1 MPKSIRHLK
10 RRDFLK
16 TTSVA
21 ASTLA
26 VGTYLPRVWAQ
37 EPIKVSAY
45 GGYFEDSL
53 AEFVYPEFTK
63 ATGIEIESVSQT
75 GSDSWFVSIDTALKA
90 GGKPPTDVTMGG
102 GSAPRRFGQLY
113 QHLDEEKIPGTANI
127 PDYLL
132 HRKADGILDSVAV
145 LAWYSIF
152 VTNTDVYPDA
162 PESWADMWWSP
173 KYKDSL
179 GIGSEVTGNYM
190 LDAIQKT
197 FFAEQDMMSSKEG
210 LTTLME
216 KLAELKPNVRLW
228 YRDEG
233 QFQSA
238 LQQGEIPAGQY
249 YHDVTLLAIADGFP
263 LRSTFPKEGGIIDF
277 GNWGLVRGSDKVAQA
292 HIFMDYTSQPSV
304 QANIANSMGVAPILD
319 RAKLPMTDEEFDLVS
334 SPIEPVV
341 PNYDTYVQF
350 GDWLNE
356 TWQEML
362 TAA

>member
-1 MPKSIRHLK
+1 MPKSIRNLN

-26 VGTYLPRVWAQ
+26 VGTYLPRAWAA
-37 EPIKVSAY
+37 EPMRVSAY

-53 AEFVYPEFTK
+53 ADFVYPEFTK

-75 GSDSWFVSIDTALKA
+75 GGDAWFVSIDTALKA

-102 GSAPRRFGQLY
+102 GQAPLRYGQLY
-113 QHLDEEKIPGTANI
+113 QHLDESLIPGSANI

-145 LAWYSIF
+145 LAWYAIF
-152 VTNTDVYPDA
+152 VTNTEVYPEA
-162 PESWADMWWSP
+162 PTSWADMWGP
-173 KYKDSL
+173 EFEDSL
-179 GIGSEVTGNYM
+179 GIGAEVTSNSM
-190 LDAIQKT
+190 LEIVEST
-197 FFAEQDMMSSKEG
+197 FFPGQDMMADKEG
-210 LTTLME
+210 LMALME
-216 KLAELKPNVRLW
+216 KLLELKPNVRLW

-263 LRSTFPKEGGIIDF
+263 LRSTFPKEGGVIDF

-292 HIFMDYTSQPSV
+292 HIFMDYTSQPEV
-304 QANIANSMGVAPILD
+304 QAIIANSMGVAPVVERGL
-319 RAKLPMTDEEFDLVS
+319 LPMTDEQFDMVS
-334 SPIEPVV
+334 SPIAPIVRKY
-341 PNYDTYVQF
+341 NSYVKH
-350 GDWLNE
+350 GDWMNE
-356 TWQEML
+356 AWQEML
-362 TAA
+362 TKA

>member
-1 MPKSIRHLK
+1 MHKTSSNLN

-16 TTSVA
+16 TTTVA

-26 VGTYLPRVWAQ
+26 VGTYLPRTWAQ
-37 EPIKVSAY
+37 EPMRVSAY

-53 AEFVYPEFTK
+53 ADYVYPEFTK

-75 GSDSWFVSIDTALKA
+75 GGESWFVSIDTALKA

-102 GSAPRRFGQLY
+102 GGSPRRFNHLY
-113 QHLDEEKIPGTANI
+113 QHLDESQIPGISNVPA
-127 PDYLL
+127 YLL
-132 HRKADGILDSVAV
+132 HRKDDGVLDSVAA

-152 VTNTDVYPDA
+152 VTNTEVYPEA
-162 PESWADMWWSP
+162 PESWADMWQP

-179 GIGSEVTGNYM
+179 GISLDVTGSYM
-190 LDAIQKT
+190 LDVVQKT
-197 FFAEQDMMSSKEG
+197 FYDGTDMMSSKEDI
-210 LTTLME
+210 TTLME

-263 LRSTFPKEGGIIDF
+263 LRSTFPKEGGLIDF
-277 GNWGLVRGSDKVAQA
+277 GNWGLVRGSDKFAQA
-292 HIFMDYTSQPSV
+292 HIFMDYCTQPEV
-304 QANIANSMGVAPILD
+304 QANIANSMGVAPVVA
-319 RAKLPMTDEEFDLVS
+319 REKLPMTDEEFDLVS

-341 PNYDTYVQF
+341 PNYEMYVQN
-350 GDWLNE
+350 GDWVSA
-356 TWQEML
+356 TWQAML
-362 TAA
+362 AEG

>member
-1 MPKSIRHLK
+1 MPTGKTSLNRRH
-10 RRDFLK
+10 FIK
-16 TTSVA
+16 TTGVVA
-21 ASTLA
+21 SGLA
-26 VGTYLPRVWAQ
+26 VGTYLPRAWAA
-37 EPIKVSAY
+37 EPMKVSAY

-90 GGKPPTDVTMGG
+90 GGDPPTDVTMGG
-102 GSAPRRFGQLY
+102 GQAPRRFGHLY
-113 QHLDEEKIPGTANI
+113 QNLDESLIPGSSNI

-132 HRKADGILDSVAV
+132 HRKDDGGLDSVAV

-162 PESWADMWWSP
+162 PESWSDMWLP

-197 FFAEQDMMSSKEG
+197 FYAGQDMMSTKEG
-210 LTTLME
+210 LTILME
-216 KLAELKPNVRLW
+216 KLVSLKPNVRLW

-277 GNWGLVRGSDKVAQA
+277 GNWGLVQGSKKVSQA
-292 HIFMDYTSQPSV
+292 HLFMDYTSQPEV
-304 QANIANSMGVAPILD
+304 QAKIANSMGVAPIVERD
-319 RAKLPMTDEEFDLVS
+319 KLPMTDEEFDLVS

-341 PNYDTYVQF
+341 PNYAAYVQH

-356 TWQEML
+356 TWQTML
-362 TAA
+362 TAS

>member
-1 MPKSIRHLK
+1 MSNNLRNLK
-10 RRDFLK
+10 RRDFIK
-16 TTSVA
+16 TTSA
-21 ASTLA
+21 AAGTLA
-26 VGTYLPRVWAQ
+26 MGTYLPRAWAA
-37 EPIKVSAY
+37 EPMRVSAY

-75 GSDSWFVSIDTALKA
+75 GSDSWFVSIDTAVKA
-90 GGKPPTDVTMGG
+90 GGRPPTDVTMGG

-113 QHLDEEKIPGTANI
+113 QHLDESQIPGAANI

-132 HRKADGILDSVAV
+132 HRKEDGILDSVAV

-152 VTNTDVYPDA
+152 VTNTEVYPEA
-162 PESWADMWWSP
+162 PESWGDMWLP
-173 KYKDSL
+173 KYEDSL

-190 LDAIQKT
+190 CDTIQKT
-197 FFAEQDMMSSKEG
+197 FFAGQDMMSSKEG
-210 LTTLME
+210 LTVLLE
-216 KLAELKPNVRLW
+216 KLIDLKPNVRLW

-277 GNWGLVRGSDKVAQA
+277 GNWGLVRGSNKVAQA
-292 HIFMDYTSQPSV
+292 HIFMDYTSQPEV
-304 QANIANSMGVAPILD
+304 QANIANSMGVAPVLD
-319 RAKLPMTDEEFDLVS
+319 RSLLPMTDEEFDLVS

-341 PNYDTYVQF
+341 PNYDTYVQH

-356 TWQEML
+356 TWQAML
-362 TAA
+362 TTS